1 MPDRFVR
8 YTLAL
13 LLLIGGGWPLVGAA
27 QIHRCVT
34 PDGSEVFTDRAC
46 EAVGAVEQR
55 PQVPPGTAAN
65 RARPGGGCARNMQDL
80 VAEMTGAFNAH
91 DANRLAGIY
100 HWTGM
105 SGDSAYAVMARLDAI
120 VQRPLVDIVPVM
132 PAEPEPATEPAMGAS
147 DAGLPIRAEFDP
159 VEPPPAPA
167 VRRAPVAL
175 RVEQTLA
182 NGATPSH
189 TVFGLQKHFGC
200 WWIKG

>member
-1 MPDRFVR
+1 MPDRLVR
-8 YTLAL
+8 FALAAL
-13 LLLIGGGWPLVGAA
+13 LLTAGGWPLVGAA

-34 PDGSEVFTDRAC
+34 PTGDEVFTDRAC
-46 EAVGAVEQR
+46 DAVGAVEQR
-55 PQVPPGTAAN
+55 PQAAPVGN
-65 RARPGGGCARNMQDL
+65 RARTGAGCARSMQDL
-80 VAEMTGAFNAH
+80 VAEMTGAFDAH

-100 HWTGM
+100 HWAGM

-120 VQRPLVDIVPVM
+120 VQRPLLDIVPVM
-132 PAEPEPATEPAMGAS
+132 PEQAPPPETAMGAA
-147 DAGLPIRAEFDP
+147 DASPIRAEFDP
-159 VEPPPAPA
+159 PAEAPPAP

-182 NGATPSH
+182 NGVTPSQ